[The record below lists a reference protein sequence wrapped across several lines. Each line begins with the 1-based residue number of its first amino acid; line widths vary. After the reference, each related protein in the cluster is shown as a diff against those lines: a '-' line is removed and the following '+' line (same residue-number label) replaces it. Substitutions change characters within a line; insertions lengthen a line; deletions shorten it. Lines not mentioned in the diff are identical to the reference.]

1 VKHAICVIAAMA
13 CACSGTTGSGLVTF
27 TALASGPADAVAGAP
42 MSFDT
47 GSGFHV
53 VLTRA
58 QLHIGSIYLNQS
70 VPSSGGAQVPCVL
83 PGIYVAEAFGPLE
96 VDLLSPQLHPFPTA
110 GDGTQTPAK
119 TAEVWLTGGDINASA
134 DPTVIL
140 SVGGTATRGS
150 GVYPFTGSV
159 TIGPNRAL
167 TGGNPGLPGANPI
180 CHQRIVTP
188 ILVDLLPTNGGTLEL
203 RVDPRGMFNALDF
216 SALTRVSENPLRF
229 EIPDSSGGPGGALF
243 RGLLSNAG
251 VYRFSWSG

>member
-1 VKHAICVIAAMA
+1 MKHLICIIAAMA
-13 CACSGTTGSGLVTF
+13 SACSGTTGSGLVTF

-58 QLHIGSIYLNQS
+58 QLHIGSVYLNES
-70 VPSSGGAQVPCVL
+70 VPSSGGAQGPCVL
-83 PGIYVAEAFGPLE
+83 PGIYVAEAFGPID

-110 GDGTQTPAK
+110 GEGTQTPAK
-119 TAEVWLTGGDINASA
+119 AAEVWLTGGDINAIA

-140 SVGGTATRGS
+140 SVEGTASRGS
-150 GVYPFTGSV
+150 SIYPFTGSV

-167 TGGNPGLPGANPI
+167 PVGNPAIPGGNPI

-188 ILVDLLPTNGGTLEL
+188 IVVDLLPTNGGMLQL